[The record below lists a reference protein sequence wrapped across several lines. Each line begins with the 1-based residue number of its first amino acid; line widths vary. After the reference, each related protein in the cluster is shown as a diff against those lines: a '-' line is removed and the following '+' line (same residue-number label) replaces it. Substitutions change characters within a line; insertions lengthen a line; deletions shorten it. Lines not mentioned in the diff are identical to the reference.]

1 MEGILDS
8 ISSSVANLA
17 KKGSCEIALAMHFQ
31 ASVPRRVA
39 GPQAGE
45 GRYGRYTEKG
55 KRESAIFSGS
65 ILGPA
70 AAGR

>member
-17 KKGSCEIALAMHFQ
+17 KKELRDRARYAFQ

-55 KRESAIFSGS
+55 KRESDIFSGS